1 MTTFKRYNPV
11 LKNRLTLVA
20 KRGDAE
26 EMLNLLRSLSVSD
39 FRTAGY
45 LLAEEVLPTLGDEL
59 FWQFFSVVVPT
70 NAKAY
75 LGTFLKAT
83 ARLYREHRLMLNEE
97 ILSSFAQTCS
107 EIDKSKL
114 LTSLLPLLRTPEEV
128 GFMVRTFGTGQ
139 LMAVSAYLIKAHTVP
154 CFYQLFLM
162 LKMAEPCDVQR
173 VVINV
178 MKQGDALS
186 YRMTSILKAYFGLE
200 GLPVQLSFNIEDYQ
214 LNLLDQGYERFAKM
228 MMR

>member
-11 LKNRLTLVA
+11 LKNRLALVA
-20 KRGDAE
+20 KKADAE
-26 EMLNLLRSLSVSD
+26 EMLRLLRSLSVSD

-45 LLAEEVLPTLGDEL
+45 LLAEEILPTLEEEL

-75 LGTFLKAT
+75 LVTFLKA
-83 ARLYREHRLMLNEE
+83 ASRLYREHRLTLNEE
-97 ILSSFAQTCS
+97 NLASFAQKCS

-114 LTSLLPLLRTPEEV
+114 LTSLLPLLRTSEEV
-128 GFMVRTFGTGQ
+128 GFMVCTFGDGQ
-139 LMAVSAYLIKAHTVP
+139 LVAVSSYLIKAHTVP

-162 LKMAEPCDVQR
+162 LKMAEPSDVRR
-173 VVINV
+173 VAINV

-200 GLPVQLSFNIEDYQ
+200 DLPVQLSFNIEDYQ